1 MGNWLLNWT
10 ITALFEAAITSKTRA
25 VCVVHYAGVACEM
38 DEILA
43 ICQRYELALVEDAAQ
58 GVLSF
63 YKGRALGSIGDYGA
77 LSFHETKKIISGEGG
92 ALLVN
97 SEFDAQQAEIIRDKG
112 PCMIHPRGKS
122 THAFMIVCRSPRR
135 CRIVCLSGSG
145 FHPGTRN
152 WSSRPCRTP

>member
-1 MGNWLLNWT
+1 MAMGNWLLNWT

-97 SEFDAQQAEIIRDKG
+97 SEFDAQQAEIIREKG

-135 CRIVCLSGSG
+135 CRIV
-145 FHPGTRN
+145 
-152 WSSRPCRTP
+152 